1 MLLTLFWILSIGDN
15 DNLTPADASA
25 GSASNLKL
33 LKSCGLMSVNIYI
46 TLVKMQ
52 SDLYIYIIY
61 IYIIHINIYLYIYIL
76 QYYIYTIY
84 VIVHIIDLLR

>member
-52 SDLYIYIIY
+52 SDLYIYIYNIY
-61 IYIIHINIYLYIYIL
+61 IYIYIYNTYEYILIYIL
-76 QYYIYTIY
+76 QYYIYAIY
-84 VIVHIIDLLR
+84 IIV

>member
-15 DNLTPADASA
+15 DNLTQADASA
-25 GSASNLKL
+25 GSVSNLKL

-61 IYIIHINIYLYIYIL
+61 IYNTYKYILIYIYYNITYI
-76 QYYIYTIY
+76 QYI
-84 VIVHIIDLLR
+84 

>member
-15 DNLTPADASA
+15 HNLTPADASA

-61 IYIIHINIYLYIYIL
+61 IYNTYKYILIYIYYNITYI
-76 QYYIYTIY
+76 QYI
-84 VIVHIIDLLR
+84 

>member
-61 IYIIHINIYLYIYIL
+61 IYNTYKYILIYIYYNITYI
-76 QYYIYTIY
+76 QYI
-84 VIVHIIDLLR
+84 

>member
-1 MLLTLFWILSIGDN
+1 MLLTLFWIVSIGDN

-61 IYIIHINIYLYIYIL
+61 IYIYNTYKYILIYIYYNITYI
-76 QYYIYTIY
+76 QYI
-84 VIVHIIDLLR
+84 

>member
-25 GSASNLKL
+25 GSVSNLKL

-61 IYIIHINIYLYIYIL
+61 IYNTYKYILIYIYYNITYI
-76 QYYIYTIY
+76 QYI
-84 VIVHIIDLLR
+84 

>member
-25 GSASNLKL
+25 GSVSNLKL

-52 SDLYIYIIY
+52 SDLYIYIYIIYIY
-61 IYIIHINIYLYIYIL
+61 IYIIHINIYLYIYYNITYM
-76 QYYIYTIY
+76 QYI
-84 VIVHIIDLLR
+84 

>member
-61 IYIIHINIYLYIYIL
+61 IYIYNTYKYILIYIYYNITYI
-76 QYYIYTIY
+76 QYI
-84 VIVHIIDLLR
+84 